1 MKAGRFAALVGCS
14 IPIQL
19 AAMPGVVTP
28 ALAAAVSEAGGLG
41 MVSGV
46 RLPPEALAAL
56 IDSAAQLTRKPIGV
70 NFLMPFLE
78 PAGVAVAAAKARVVE
93 FFYGEPDG
101 ALVDTVHRHGALA
114 SWQVGS
120 AEEAVA
126 AVRAGCDFVIAQ
138 GTEAGGHIRG
148 RVGLLPV
155 LSAVREAVDVPVL
168 AAGGIG
174 TAADLA
180 AVLAAGADGARI
192 GTRFI
197 ASTESGAHPKYVD
210 AIISAR
216 AEDTVITEA
225 FSAMW
230 PNAPHRV
237 LRSCIDAATAFQGAI
252 VAEVSYGGST
262 QQVPRFGSPAPTAH
276 TTGAV
281 EAMPMYAGESVSAV
295 RARQPASEIV
305 RELIGGADRL
315 LESL

>member
-1 MKAGRFAALVGCS
+1 MRAGRFTSLIGCS

-28 ALAAAVSEAGGLG
+28 ELAAAVSEAGGIG
-41 MVSGV
+41 MISGV
-46 RLPPEALAAL
+46 RLPPEALARL
-56 IDSAAQLTRKPIGV
+56 IDAVAQLTRKPIGV

-78 PAGVAVAAAKARVVE
+78 PPGVEVAASKARVVE
-93 FFYGEPDG
+93 FFYGEPEA

-120 AEEAVA
+120 AEEAAA

-148 RVGLLPV
+148 RIGLLPV
-155 LSAVREAVDVPVL
+155 LSSVREAVDVPVL

-197 ASTESGAHPKYVD
+197 ASTESGAHPKYID
-210 AIISAR
+210 AVLRAR

-237 LRSCIDAATAFQGAI
+237 LRSSVDAANAFQGAI
-252 VAEVSYGGST
+252 VGELDHGGMT
-262 QQVPRFGSPAPTAH
+262 LQVPRFGSPAPTVH

-295 RARQPASEIV
+295 RTRQPAKEIV
-305 RELIGGADRL
+305 RELASGAERL
-315 LESL
+315 LASL

>member
-1 MKAGRFAALVGCS
+1 MKAGRFAPLVGCS

-56 IDSAAQLTRKPIGV
+56 IDSVAQLTRKPIGV

-78 PAGVAVAAAKARVVE
+78 PAGVAVAASKARVVE
-93 FFYGEPDG
+93 FFYGEPHG
-101 ALVDTVHRHGALA
+101 ALVDAVHRHGALA

-148 RVGLLPV
+148 RIGLLPV

-210 AIISAR
+210 AIIRAR

-237 LRSCIDAATAFQGAI
+237 LRSCIDAANAFQGAI
-252 VAEVSYGGST
+252 VAEVDYGGST
-262 QQVPRFGSPAPTAH
+262 QQVPRFGSPAPTVH

-281 EAMPMYAGESVSAV
+281 EAMPMYAGESVSAIRV
-295 RARQPASEIV
+295 RQPASEIV
-305 RELIGGADRL
+305 RELIAGADRL